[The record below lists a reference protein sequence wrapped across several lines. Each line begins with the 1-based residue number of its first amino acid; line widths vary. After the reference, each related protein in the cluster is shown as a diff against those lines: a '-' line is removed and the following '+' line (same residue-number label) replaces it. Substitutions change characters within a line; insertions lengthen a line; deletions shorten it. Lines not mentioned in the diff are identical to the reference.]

1 MAIKRKKRFHAGVES
16 SSMSDI
22 MFFLLLF
29 FLIISTLANP
39 NVIQVPLP
47 DANDTGQ
54 THKQYLSLTVTSDK
68 KYYLD
73 KEEIARE
80 NLEVMLLQRTKES
93 GEKTVVLRPA
103 SDLDV
108 QELIDLL
115 QLGLKNGIKFVIA
128 TKAG

>member
-1 MAIKRKKRFHAGVES
+1 MAIIRKKRFHAGVES

-39 NVIQVPLP
+39 NVIKVPLP
-47 DANDTGQ
+47 DAKETDTKVGSHL
-54 THKQYLSLTVTSDK
+54 TLTVTSDK

-73 KEEIARE
+73 KEEVTPE
-80 NLEVMLLQRTKES
+80 NLEVRLLQETKLRKDE
-93 GEKTVVLRPA
+93 TVVLRPA
-103 SDLDV
+103 YDLDV

-115 QLGLKNGIKFVIA
+115 QLGLKHQLKFVIA

>member
-1 MAIKRKKRFHAGVES
+1 MALKRKRRFHAGVES

-39 NVIQVPLP
+39 NVIKVPLP
-47 DANDTGQ
+47 DAKETDTKVGSHL
-54 THKQYLSLTVTSDK
+54 TLTVTSDK

-73 KEEIARE
+73 KDEVAPQD
-80 NLEVMLLQRTKES
+80 LEVRLLQETKLRKDE
-93 GEKTVVLRPA
+93 TVVLRPA
-103 SDLDV
+103 YDLDV

-115 QLGLKNGIKFVIA
+115 QLGLKHQLKFVIA

>member
-1 MAIKRKKRFHAGVES
+1 MAIKRKRRFHAGVES

-39 NVIQVPLP
+39 NIIQVPLP

-54 THKQYLSLTVTSDK
+54 TTKQHLSLTVTSDK

-73 KEEIARE
+73 KEEVSPE
-80 NLEVMLLQRTKES
+80 NLEVRLLEETKLRKDE
-93 GEKTVVLRPA
+93 TVVLRPA
-103 SDLDV
+103 YDLDV

-115 QLGLKNGIKFVIA
+115 QLGLKHRLKFVIA